1 MKLNYLSIMPIFEQY
16 LHSIRTVV
24 HIQWRRHG
32 VHGGTLLPPVTSFS
46 TPITAAALSTLQ
58 RRAYDHYLELS
69 DERDEELEFDDWC
82 QQKAKMCPQFDYWAT
97 VLQLELT
104 VLVNVCSLR
113 QGSFQ
118 VHLDALPACDSVL
131 VLISMYR

>member
-1 MKLNYLSIMPIFEQY
+1 MNSIYIPYELLYIYSGGATE
-16 LHSIRTVV
+16 V
-24 HIQWRRHG
+24 HG
-32 VHGGTLLPPVTSFS
+32 VHFCPSHIIFY
-46 TPITAAALSTLQ
+46 PITAAALSTLQ